1 MEITITLYCPS
12 CQSTKIKKNGNKS
25 YGKQNYLCKSCS
37 RQFIGDH
44 ALSYK
49 GWHSELIA
57 KILLMLVRGIGIR
70 DIAEIERVSI
80 NKVLSVLVN
89 SNHLIKP
96 KQSHYDN
103 LEVDEFWTYV
113 GNKKNKVWLIY
124 AYHRDTGEIVSYVWG
139 KRNYKTA
146 KKLRDK
152 LKSIGVSYDVIYSD
166 NWDSFIAVF
175 KQDNHIV
182 GKENTKGIEGKN
194 CRLRHRIRR
203 AFRKT
208 CCFSK
213 KLFNHF
219 KAFDLAFFYINFGYV

>member
-1 MEITITLYCPS
+1 MQITITIYCPH
-12 CQSTKIKKNGNKS
+12 CQSAKVKKNGKKS
-25 YGKQNYLCKSCS
+25 CKKQNYFCKNCK

-44 ALSYK
+44 ALTYK
-49 GWHSELIA
+49 GCASKLIQ

-70 DIAEIERVSI
+70 DISEIEQVSI
-80 NKVLSVLVN
+80 KKVLSVLVN
-89 SNHLIKP
+89 SNKIITP
-96 KQSHYDN
+96 KQQHYDC

-124 AYHRDTGEIVSYVWG
+124 AYHRDTGEIVGYVWG
-139 KRNYKTA
+139 NRDYKTA
-146 KKLRDK
+146 KRLRDK
-152 LKSIGVSYDVIYSD
+152 LKSMGVTFDTVYTD

-175 KQDNHIV
+175 QADNHIV
-182 GKENTKGIEGKN
+182 GKENTKGIEGNN

-219 KAFDLAFFYINFGYV
+219 KAFDLAFFYINYGFI

>member
-1 MEITITLYCPS
+1 MTIKITLYCPD
-12 CQSTKIKKNGNKS
+12 CQSAKIKRNGKKS
-25 YGKQNYLCKSCS
+25 SKKQNYLCKDCG

-49 GWHSELIA
+49 GCHSSLIQ
-57 KILLMLVRGIGIR
+57 KILLMLVRGIGIT
-70 DIAEIERVSI
+70 DISVIENISI
-80 NKVLSVLVN
+80 KKVLSVLVR
-89 SNHLIKP
+89 SNRLITP
-96 KQSHYDN
+96 KQGHYDS

-124 AYHRDTGEIVSYVWG
+124 AYHRATGEIVGYVWG

-152 LKSIGVSYDVIYSD
+152 LTSMGVSYDAIYTD
-166 NWDSFIAVF
+166 EWNSFLAVF
-175 KQDNHIV
+175 VSDNHIV
-182 GKENTKGIEGKN
+182 GKENTVGIEGNN

-203 AFRKT
+203 AYRKT

-213 KLFNHF
+213 KMFNHL
-219 KAFDLAFFYINFGYV
+219 KAFDLAFFYINYGYV